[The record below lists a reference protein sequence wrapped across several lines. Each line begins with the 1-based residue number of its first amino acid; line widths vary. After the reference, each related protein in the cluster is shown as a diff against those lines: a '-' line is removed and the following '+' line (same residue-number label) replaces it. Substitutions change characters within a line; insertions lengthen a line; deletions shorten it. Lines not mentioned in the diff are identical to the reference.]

1 MTTLNYKEF
10 EKSFAARSAIHEQIL
25 DLTSQITS
33 AALEG
38 KEALKHVTDQ
48 IDALHAQL
56 KDISLRSEVRPGR
69 PSVAESPKAK
79 VVKIT
84 LDEAEWTDI
93 KQFVDDGGVS
103 SVAEYFRELYRS
115 NRMKEVGID

>member
-10 EKSFAARSAIHEQIL
+10 EKAFDARAAIHEQIM

-56 KDISLRSEVRPGR
+56 NDIPLRSEVRLGR
-69 PSVAESPKAK
+69 PTVADSPKAK

-84 LDEAEWTDI
+84 LDESEWTDI
-93 KQFVDDGGVS
+93 EKFVDDGGVS

-115 NRMKEVGID
+115 NRRCDA